1 MPSLILSWAKACHHH
16 PCLLQ
21 LLQIQ
26 HHLCLHLQQLCG
38 LLQVSESEARLLEG
52 KQRLEQ
58 QLTKLPWQADQM
70 HHHLLLLSPLLLHQE
85 LHSDDRFA
93 SSLLPQ
99 MDVAG

>member
-1 MPSLILSWAKACHHH
+1 MPSLISSWAKACHHH

-26 HHLCLHLQQLCG
+26 HHLCLHLQQLCA
-38 LLQVSESEARLLEG
+38 LLQVSESEARLQEG

-70 HHHLLLLSPLLLHQE
+70 HCHLLMLSPLLLHQE